1 MIQNV
6 KKIYLCDLNLVP
18 ITELNGVQSS
28 SVSLSRNVKDY
39 DQLTFTVDEYID
51 VDGELVKSNGY
62 DDLDVYIT
70 LYLEDIGMFQI
81 QKPKDSGNGKKN
93 TKDVTAY
100 SLEKEWEDKDWQNF
114 KVNTGEKDSLEQ
126 IATDNLNEL
135 GFAKEFVKFYND
147 SNHELSF
154 INLILEKLP
163 GWSVDKEDIDPII
176 RDKKIPSITQ
186 DNTNLYSLCTSTIS
200 PRIGC
205 LFMFDTIHRKVKVI
219 AKESLDNKKYETNIF
234 IGYRNLASQIDV
246 SVDEDSVFTRY
257 NCRGDN
263 DLTILDV
270 NYQDYRIFNLDYF
283 LRSPYM
289 TDDLIS
295 KVKTWIKAREDNR
308 ESYIALSRQWADEKE
323 ASSELQYRVPSD
335 DLDIKQWDD
344 MNQEGLEKSLTY
356 YNTLLTSLQVS
367 VDPAWTGGD
376 SKDYSSYT
384 PWKKSD
390 GTVDHDKYLK
400 ALYDE
405 ENGYG
410 GYYTYYD
417 TLNFI
422 IPNIKIAI
430 ENLNKPKDQ
439 KKDYIKDWETNWDL
453 YGIEELQGKQ
463 KEYAA
468 KLEDLGE
475 YSKDW
480 DDLSDEEKKKH
491 TNSDNYNIYH
501 KQYIEVS
508 NHISDLN
515 KALETRTAEKKVHDD
530 KISEINESR
539 NALTKQVSLD
549 NKSFGFTS
557 SDLITIHSLF
567 HDTDYQNNNI
577 LSTSID
583 TTKTIIDKEIELYE
597 DAVDKLSES
606 AQPQYKFSVTLDNL
620 YRIPEFKDWESQLSL
635 LNFIRL
641 GIKDDYSV
649 KVRVTGIT
657 YNPCEITSDLNI
669 DFSSMITSR
678 SIRTDLSELINDE
691 NYRGSKNSISIG
703 SGNSSDSEKE
713 YLTALLQQM
722 MKMNLFKTTVSNIA
736 GNTSIDID
744 DAKIN
749 TIIANYIKAAT
760 IDVGK
765 ITGDEASF
773 NKFFSK
779 FGEFEVVSTD
789 IANIKKLL
797 AGTAGIGE
805 LATIHLTAN
814 NVTID
819 DAVIMDLIA
828 KKISVADLAAH
839 TASADIITLIG
850 KDEKP
855 TIAFVESTQQ
865 FYDSNG
871 NVRVQ
876 IGQDGNGKFNFIVRG
891 EDGKTAMFD
900 ENGITKDGI
909 PNNTIVNDMITDKTI
924 EKSKLGFSVV
934 EANEYGGVD
943 IANIYQDGEKFGVKY
958 SMFQEDINN
967 SLTELNN
974 KITSSAPY
982 EIRISS
988 SNGSVFTREIR
999 DTTLSVT
1006 LYQSGIDVTSKFEDK
1021 NFVWTRESS
1030 DGTADTTWNKK
1041 HIIGK
1046 TLQVVKDDILYGVT
1060 YECFFMPLAAT
1071 Q

>member
-6 KKIYLCDLNLVP
+6 KKIYLCNLNLKP
-18 ITELNGVQSS
+18 ITELNGVQTS
-28 SVSLSRNVKDY
+28 SVSLSQNVKDY
-39 DQLTFTVDEYID
+39 DQLTFTVDEYIQTD
-51 VDGELVKSNGY
+51 DGKVKSNGY
-62 DDLDVYIT
+62 DELDAFIT
-70 LYLEDIGMFQI
+70 LYLEDIGMFQM
-81 QKPKDSGNGKKN
+81 QKPKDSGDGKKN
-93 TKDVTAY
+93 TKEITAY
-100 SLEKEWEDKDWQNF
+100 SLEKEWEDKDWLDF

-126 IATDNLNEL
+126 LATNNLNEL
-135 GFAKEFVKFYND
+135 GFAKEFIKFYNEK
-147 SNHELSF
+147 NHELSF
-154 INLILEKLP
+154 IHLVLEKIH
-163 GWSVDKEDIDPII
+163 GWSVDKDDIDPLI
-176 RDKKIPSITQ
+176 RDKKIPSISQ
-186 DNTNLYSLCTSTIS
+186 DNVNLYNLCTSTVA

-219 AKESLDNKKYETNIF
+219 AKESLNDTKYETNIF

-246 SVDEDSVFTRY
+246 SVDEDSIFTRY
-257 NCRGDN
+257 NCRGN
-263 DLTILDV
+263 DDLDVLDV
-270 NYQDYRIFNLDYF
+270 NYQDYRIMNLDYF
-283 LRSPYM
+283 LRAPYM
-289 TDDLIS
+289 TEDLIL
-295 KVKTWIKAREDNR
+295 KVKTWLKAREDNR
-308 ESYIALSRQWADEKE
+308 ETYIAISRQWADKKE
-323 ASSELQYRVPSD
+323 ASTEIQYRVPSD
-335 DLDIKQWDD
+335 DLNIDQWDD
-344 MNQEGLEKSLTY
+344 MNQEGLEESLKY

-367 VDPAWTGGD
+367 VDPSWTGGD
-376 SKDYSSYT
+376 SKDYSGYE
-384 PWKKSD
+384 PWKKVD
-390 GTVDHDKYLK
+390 GSIDHDRYLQ
-400 ALYDE
+400 ALYNA

-417 TLNFI
+417 TLNYI
-422 IPNIKIAI
+422 IPNIKIAL
-430 ENLNKPKDQ
+430 ENLNKPDDQ
-439 KKDYIKDWETNWDL
+439 KTDYIKDWETNWDL

-463 KEYAA
+463 KEYQNNLDSLSEYA
-468 KLEDLGE
+468 KA
-475 YSKDW
+475 W
-480 DDLSDEEKKKH
+480 DDLTDEEKKKH
-491 TNSDNYNIYH
+491 TNSENYNNYH
-501 KQYIEVS
+501 KQYTEAATNVT
-508 NHISDLN
+508 NIS
-515 KALETRTAEKKVHDD
+515 KALDARKAEKKVHDD
-530 KISEINESR
+530 KIKEINTQR
-539 NALTKQVSLD
+539 NNLANQVSLE
-549 NKSFGFTS
+549 NESFGFTS

-577 LSTSID
+577 LTTSLD
-583 TTKTIIDKEIELYE
+583 TTKTKIDKELELYE
-597 DAVDKLSES
+597 DAMDKLSEA

-620 YRIPEFKDWESQLSL
+620 YRIPEFEDWESQLAL

-657 YNPCEITSDLNI
+657 YNPCEITSDLSI

-678 SIRTDLSELINDE
+678 SGRTDLSELIDDE
-691 NYRGSKNSISIG
+691 NYRGAKNSVSLG
-703 SGNSSDSEKE
+703 TGNSSDEKE
-713 YLTALLQQM
+713 YMTAMLQQM

-736 GNTSIDID
+736 GNTTVNFDE
-744 DAKIN
+744 ARVN
-749 TIIANYIKAAT
+749 TLIVDYMNAAT

-773 NKFFSK
+773 NKFFAK
-779 FGEFEVVSTD
+779 FGDFEVISADV
-789 IANIKKLL
+789 ANIKTLL
-797 AGTAGIGE
+797 AGNAGIGE
-805 LATIHLTAN
+805 IGTIHLTAK

-819 DAVIMDLIA
+819 DAVITDLIA
-828 KKISVADLAAH
+828 KKISVADLATH
-839 TASADIITLIG
+839 SASADIITLIG
-850 KDEKP
+850 KDNKP

-871 NVRVQ
+871 NIRVQ

-924 EKSKLGFSVV
+924 AKNKLGFSVV
-934 EANEYGGVD
+934 EANKYGGVD

-958 SMFQEDINN
+958 SSFQEDVNN
-967 SLTELNN
+967 SLTELSN